1 MKATCI
7 EWVTEGAD
15 IVLPDEVEL
24 PDEVVYDEDGDI
36 DYDEIDDY
44 LSDFLTGFCHC
55 GYVLE
60 E

>member
-7 EWVTEGAD
+7 EWDTEGAD

-24 PDEVVYDEDGDI
+24 PDEVVYDEDGEI
-36 DYDEIDDY
+36 NYDEIDDY
-44 LSDFLTGFCHC
+44 LSDLTGFCHC